1 MVWGA
6 IAGAVGGVASSII
19 GSRSSSKANQA
30 AAAAQEREIEMQRET
45 NAMQIAE
52 ALKNREFQYEMSSSA
67 HQREIR
73 DLRAAGLNPILSA
86 GGSGASTPAGNMPDL
101 ESPGR
106 GLTANTNSANQVR
119 LGQQAQ
125 QLQVWQ
131 NVVDGFVK
139 QANINQANTQA
150 QKNEAE
156 TRKANAETLN
166 VQNTHGKIT
175 KEQELL
181 QSQVKLNN
189 AETINREQQ
198 FHNLKQELE
207 VQKARVQESL
217 ANARLT
223 GNKSLESK
231 LTQEA
236 QELQLR
242 IERAANE
249 AKVFLGPSAAY
260 LDAGEKALGLG
271 SDLKSMFNP
280 FDWTK
285 RPGGKK

>member
-1 MVWGA
+1 MSWGA
-6 IAGAVGGVASSII
+6 IAGAVGGVASSLI
-19 GSRSSSKANQA
+19 GSRSSSKANKA
-30 AAAAQEREIEMQRET
+30 AAAAQEREIQMQRET

-67 HQREIR
+67 HQREVS
-73 DLRAAGLNPILSA
+73 DLRKAGLNPILSA

-125 QLQVWQ
+125 QMQIWQ

-139 QANINQANTQA
+139 QANINQANSQA
-150 QKNEAE
+150 AKNEAE
-156 TRKANAETLN
+156 TRQANAQTLN
-166 VQNTHGKIT
+166 IQNTHGKIT

-181 QSQVKLNN
+181 ASQVKLNN
-189 AETINREQQ
+189 AETINRETQL
-198 FHNLKQELE
+198 HNIKQELE
-207 VQKARVQESL
+207 VQKARIQESL

-242 IERAANE
+242 IDREANE
-249 AKVFLGPSAAY
+249 ARTFLGPSAAW
-260 LDAGEKALGLG
+260 LDAAEKATNVGETI
-271 SDLKSMFNP
+271 SDLVVP
-280 FDWTK
+280 FK
-285 RPGGKK
+285 FFKKGGKK